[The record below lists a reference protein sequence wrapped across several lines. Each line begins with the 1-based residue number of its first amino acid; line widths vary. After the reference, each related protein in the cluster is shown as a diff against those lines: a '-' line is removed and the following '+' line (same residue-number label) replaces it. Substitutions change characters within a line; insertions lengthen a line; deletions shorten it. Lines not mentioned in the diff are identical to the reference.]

1 MGAYL
6 KNENNC
12 FSELIEEREK
22 KKKTFMSSLAVQED
36 THTHTH
42 TQRPNV
48 DMKVEQF
55 SQTRTD
61 TLKRKLWFT

>member
-1 MGAYL
+1 
-6 KNENNC
+6 
-12 FSELIEEREK
+12 
-22 KKKTFMSSLAVQED
+22 MSSLAIQENTH